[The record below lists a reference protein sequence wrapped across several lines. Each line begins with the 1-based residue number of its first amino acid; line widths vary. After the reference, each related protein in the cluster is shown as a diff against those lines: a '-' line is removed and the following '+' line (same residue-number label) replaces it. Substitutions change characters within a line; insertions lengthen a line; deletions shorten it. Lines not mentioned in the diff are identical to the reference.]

1 MANVFFSSLVKRS
14 IYAVLLSLVA
24 ESCAF
29 TYVDDQGAQHVLGFV
44 NLKIEPPVTAAK
56 TVAESVQIQ
65 SVGVSIYS
73 TPINRGLALGYN
85 RENLTTVHDNAV
97 VDDAK
102 IIFSGKE

>member
-1 MANVFFSSLVKRS
+1 MKRS
-14 IYAVLLSLVA
+14 ICVALLSVLV

-29 TYVDDQGAQHVLGFV
+29 TYVDDQGAKHVLGLV
-44 NLKIEPPVTAAK
+44 NMKIEPLVTADH

-102 IIFSGKE
+102 VIFQGKE